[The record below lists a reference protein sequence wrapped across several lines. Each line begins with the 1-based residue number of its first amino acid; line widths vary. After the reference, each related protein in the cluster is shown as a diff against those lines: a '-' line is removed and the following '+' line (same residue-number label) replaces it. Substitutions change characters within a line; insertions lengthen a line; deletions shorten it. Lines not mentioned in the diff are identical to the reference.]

1 MSHMAN
7 AMKQRL
13 RILRD
18 RIVSDRGSV
27 YLEYALVGA
36 FVFVVAVSAF
46 APGSVVNEALG
57 SDFTFREFLIKL
69 PIF

>member
-18 RIVSDRGSV
+18 RIASDRGSV
-27 YLEYALVGA
+27 YLEYALVGTL
-36 FVFVVAVSAF
+36 VFIGAVSAF
-46 APGSVVNEALG
+46 APGSPINEALG
-57 SDFTFREFLIKL
+57 SDFAFREILIKL